1 MPNVKPAYIVQR
13 IEGKVKHT
21 TAKPKETGGF
31 DYTEKQEP
39 GGYMV
44 YLPNG
49 DSLRVRTDG
58 ELQRLGFDSPA
69 NLVDM
74 DSGEVVGSMSNMS
87 FQHMTTLLPDAA
99 KETSIVTETLDTGE

>member
-13 IEGKVKHT
+13 IEGKVDHT

-31 DYTEKQEP
+31 EYSKKKEP

-49 DSLRVRTDG
+49 DSLRVRTDD
-58 ELQRLGFDSPA
+58 ELKRLGFDSPA

-74 DSGEVVGSMSNMS
+74 DSGEIVGSMNNMS
-87 FQHMTTLLPDAA
+87 FQHMTSLLPDAP
-99 KETSIVTETLDTGE
+99 KETSIVTDSLDTGD